1 MAKKAPN
8 SELST
13 AKYYYFQIFHLF
25 VAIHKKIWPHSTVY
39 YNSAGGMASLAITL
53 FECINIY
60 ALLKYVIFPTS
71 RGCAACQ
78 YDVRLTILGL
88 IGAALFV
95 VNMVT
100 FFGEELKQ
108 LPKPAHPK
116 VFKRI
121 VLGYI
126 VLSILLAQ

>member
-1 MAKKAPN
+1 MAKKVPRN
-8 SELST
+8 ELSA

-25 VAIHKKIWPHSTVY
+25 VAIHKKIWPRPTVY
-39 YNSAGGMASLAITL
+39 YNSAGGMAALAITL
-53 FECINIY
+53 FEYLNIY
-60 ALLKYVIFPTS
+60 VLLKYVIFPAS
-71 RGCAACQ
+71 RACAACR

-95 VNMVT
+95 VNMIT
-100 FFGEELKQ
+100 FFGAELKQ

-116 VFKRI
+116 LFRHL